1 MNETVGDTPMAEP
14 ELAQFIRSLVTDG
27 RALVYPQPLDLAN
40 HAALP
45 LLEAVD
51 VGARE
56 ESGID
61 APEFSAPAALWA
73 AQILYQLCQFV
84 VLRQLGEPEIAAACA
99 IPCPTPRGPSTDWSV
114 DLMFRHLPGIFQLA
128 RHLSNG
134 DPLIQHLKNF
144 GRAWPLSS
152 VSMPDLTDLQ
162 LESFIL
168 HPGLARLYADRIA
181 ALNDTTRLGDPRVE
195 QLLRIDLGIH
205 HHLVPDLSAKL
216 FTEAK

>member
-1 MNETVGDTPMAEP
+1 
-14 ELAQFIRSLVTDG
+14 
-27 RALVYPQPLDLAN
+27 
-40 HAALP
+40 
-45 LLEAVD
+45 
-51 VGARE
+51 
-56 ESGID
+56 
-61 APEFSAPAALWA
+61 
-73 AQILYQLCQFV
+73 
-84 VLRQLGEPEIAAACA
+84 
-99 IPCPTPRGPSTDWSV
+99 
-114 DLMFRHLPGIFQLA
+114 MFRHLPGIFQLA

-205 HHLVPDLSAKL
+205 HHLVPRNDIP
-216 FTEAK
+216 